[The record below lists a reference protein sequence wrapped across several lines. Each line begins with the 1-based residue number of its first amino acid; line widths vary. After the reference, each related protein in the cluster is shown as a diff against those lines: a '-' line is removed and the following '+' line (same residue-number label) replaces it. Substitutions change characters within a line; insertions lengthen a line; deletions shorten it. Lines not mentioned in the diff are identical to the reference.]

1 MAGSMARIDSDPLR
15 NFKFL
20 VKMNAPGISQ
30 AWGAV
35 HAGFMSV
42 SGLNINT
49 EVIPYREGGM
59 NTTTQKMP
67 GQSDFSPITFSRGLI
82 ITGTGSG
89 VTNDPAMAWQ
99 RRLFAVMQG
108 TGTGAVG
115 QDFRVNLDIKV
126 LAHPVTNKTVEDT
139 PVKAHYRVYNA
150 WPTSVAFGD
159 LDAGAN
165 AIMTQQIVFAHEGF
179 DFRLDDSSKGNKK
192 SLF

>member
-1 MAGSMARIDSDPLR
+1 
-15 NFKFL
+15 

-108 TGTGAVG
+108 TGTGAAG

-179 DFRLDDSSKGNKK
+179 DFRLDDSSKGAKT